1 MEDSQKN
8 KEKGGYSQWGPE
20 ETKLLIDLL
29 VDAIHRN
36 WRDANGLINKFT
48 MEQNFLPVLNE
59 KIGCQKEHKH
69 YLNEVWDEYLK
80 KHPTHKHLRYDSVEK
95 YEDLQIIFGN
105 GVATGGFA
113 IGMGDSTDARTFRVE
128 DISQTRENINLHQ
141 SSDEVFE
148 LSSQQPSTECEKL
161 HPRKM
166 SRREADTNADKLK
179 NDQDDSMIIVSN
191 KILSVIQQRE
201 EIQQREAEKRAE
213 KLKREAEEKEA
224 DRKKNS
230 IWETMKEIPNLDN
243 HTRFKFGISLC
254 VTFYVRKTTIDADV
268 TKRTTFGSV
277 TTGDFAKVMDCVL

>member
-148 LSSQQPSTECEKL
+148 LSSQQPSTECGMSAFPCTCSKDRAEKL

-243 HTRFKFGISLC
+243 HTRFKFGIRLC
-254 VTFYVRKTTIDADV
+254 FWISPDLY
-268 TKRTTFGSV
+268 
-277 TTGDFAKVMDCVL
+277 